1 MCLLA
6 EPGTI
11 RYMIATPGVP
21 ALFLDRDG
29 VIIKNRTD
37 HVRSWDDVVFFPQAL
52 MALAQIRNW
61 PGKIVIVTNQS
72 VVGHG
77 LISLPMA
84 NAINERLVQEI
95 ERMGGRIDAVY
106 LCPHTSAD
114 DCQCRKPRPGMLH
127 QAARA
132 LGIDMQRSIMIGD
145 ALTDL
150 SAGRAAGVGQVVL
163 VQTGRGR
170 QQLRHAGVADMAPFL
185 TYATLAEALQRL
197 LYQDEVL
204 PDRNTAS

>member
-1 MCLLA
+1 
-6 EPGTI
+6 
-11 RYMIATPGVP
+11 
-21 ALFLDRDG
+21 
-29 VIIKNRTD
+29 
-37 HVRSWDDVVFFPQAL
+37 
-52 MALAQIRNW
+52 
-61 PGKIVIVTNQS
+61 
-72 VVGHG
+72 
-77 LISLPMA
+77 
-84 NAINERLVQEI
+84 
-95 ERMGGRIDAVY
+95 
-106 LCPHTSAD
+106 
-114 DCQCRKPRPGMLH
+114 MLH

-132 LGIDMQRSIMIGD
+132 LEIDMQRSIMIGD

-170 QQLRHAGVADMAPFL
+170 QQLRHAGAADMAPFL